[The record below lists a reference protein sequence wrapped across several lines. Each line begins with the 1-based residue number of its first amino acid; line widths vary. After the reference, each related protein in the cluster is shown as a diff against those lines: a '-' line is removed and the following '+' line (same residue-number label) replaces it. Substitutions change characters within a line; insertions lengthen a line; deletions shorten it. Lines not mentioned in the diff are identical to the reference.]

1 MSTRAT
7 ILIREKN
14 EPDVHIYHHCDG
26 YPEGVGSDLKHYLSS
41 LKHYEWI
48 ANDIATALIKGSAV
62 KDDNGYE
69 LTSCQH
75 GDEEYAYLIDCDNKT
90 LTCYSIGWDQFE
102 WNEKDI
108 VEIPD

>member
-26 YPEGVGSDLKHYLSS
+26 YPEGVGSDLKHYLNS
-41 LKHYEWI
+41 LKNYEWN
-48 ANDIATALIKGSAV
+48 ANDIANALIKGGAI
-62 KDDNGYE
+62 DDNGYE

>member
-7 ILIREKN
+7 ILILEKN

-26 YPEGVGSDLKHYLSS
+26 YPEGVGSDLKHYLNS
-41 LKHYEWI
+41 LKHNWR
-48 ANDIATALIKGSAV
+48 AHDIAAALIDGSAIEN
-62 KDDNGYE
+62 DRCGYE
-69 LTSCQH
+69 PTSCQH

-90 LTCYSIGWDQFE
+90 LTCYEIGWDQFE
-102 WNEKDI
+102 WNEDDI

>member
-26 YPEGVGSDLKHYLSS
+26 YPEGIGSDLKHYLNS
-41 LKHYEWI
+41 LKYWESEDI
-48 ANDIATALIKGSAV
+48 ANALIKGIAV
-62 KDDNGYE
+62 EDDNGYQ

-75 GDEEYAYLIDCDNKT
+75 GDNKT
-90 LTCYSIGWDQFE
+90 LTCYEIGWDQFE

>member
-7 ILIREKN
+7 ILIKEKD
-14 EPDVHIYHHCDG
+14 EKDIWVYHHCDG
-26 YPEGVGSDLKHYLSS
+26 YPDGVGTDLKHYLNT
-41 LKHYEWI
+41 LKYNWYAEDI
-48 ANDIATALIKGSAV
+48 ANALIKGSAV
-62 KDDNGYE
+62 EDDNGYQ

-90 LTCYSIGWDQFE
+90 LTCYEMGWDQFE